1 MLRRLLLFAVALAAC
16 ALAANATAA
25 TPVRPVDA
33 PLLARSATSQE
44 RLAQSIARRLT
55 GHQAVARCSVV
66 HEAPGVWGSTPFL
79 NDRPVGYFLLMP
91 KACASLAA
99 FRADPATFD
108 PTACAGSCPERVYD
122 ALFALQTV
130 AHESYHLL
138 GFENEATA
146 ECYGM
151 QALWYVAR
159 RLGAPVEES
168 QALAALYWRDYPAR
182 RTSPH
187 PEYWSAECRDGG
199 KLDLRPGTH
208 AWPS

>member
-1 MLRRLLLFAVALAAC
+1 VLRRLLLVTVALAAG
-16 ALAANATAA
+16 AATGNAA

-33 PLLARSATSQE
+33 PLLARRATGQE
-44 RLAQSIARRLT
+44 RLAESIARRLT
-55 GHQAVARCSVV
+55 GHAAVARCSVV
-66 HEAPGVWGSTPFL
+66 HEAPGVWGITPFV

-91 KACASLAA
+91 TACASLAT
-99 FRADPATFD
+99 FRADPRSFD
-108 PTACAGSCPERVYD
+108 PTACAPSCPEGVYD
-122 ALFALQTV
+122 VMFALQTV
-130 AHESYHLL
+130 SHESYHLL

-151 QALWYVAR
+151 QSLWYVAR
-159 RLGAPVEES
+159 RLGASVQES
-168 QALAALYWRDYPAR
+168 QAFAALYWRGYPAR

-199 KLDLRPGTH
+199 KLDLRPATH